1 MKNGG
6 LMGDEKNPNPLH
18 KLLQDNEEI
27 RMTLQKLL
35 EQGISVDPNFNTT
48 HGATI
53 NKTSVYQ
60 YGSFRLPVPIPDFD
74 GSI

>member
-35 EQGISVDPNFNTT
+35 E
-48 HGATI
+48 
-53 NKTSVYQ
+53 
-60 YGSFRLPVPIPDFD
+60 
-74 GSI
+74 